1 MEAKNENSR
10 LITYSEAADILGV
23 SFDTICHLK
32 RKGVLNTRWV
42 NHDVYIDRK
51 SIEALLD
58 TPKEIQE
65 AKWKC
70 DALLEKTKELNR
82 SMEIEL
88 TDYRRLLR
96 IFKEYGDNGTRSLR
110 EMLKKFVRY
119 SIAEDRSFSIRDE
132 HIVNGFIDGLDT
144 RVIAKESSYS
154 PQSVIVRLAR
164 IATAVVSSDTCKNYR
179 QAYIEQKAV
188 VDQLNEENKY
198 LMKKYKAAEEM
209 AQDPD
214 LKDVEPLTKEEIQLF
229 DFLSTPWEYCRVSLG
244 VYNTIKQGLNKENLK
259 AIDVARL
266 SPFKLR
272 KLKLMGPKKVMELED
287 LFESQGIKLP
297 LDVNAIRPRYI
308 IYLKQK
314 VHKELED
321 LLLDTQNE
329 L

>member
-10 LITYSEAADILGV
+10 LITYSEAAAILGV

-96 IFKEYGDNGTRSLR
+96 IFKEYGDNSTRSLR

-119 SIAEDRSFSIRDE
+119 SRDA
-132 HIVNGFIDGLDT
+132 
-144 RVIAKESSYS
+144 RK
-154 PQSVIVRLAR
+154 SV
-164 IATAVVSSDTCKNYR
+164 KN
-179 QAYIEQKAV
+179 
-188 VDQLNEENKY
+188 N
-198 LMKKYKAAEEM
+198 
-209 AQDPD
+209 
-214 LKDVEPLTKEEIQLF
+214 LTI
-229 DFLSTPWEYCRVSLG
+229 
-244 VYNTIKQGLNKENLK
+244 
-259 AIDVARL
+259 
-266 SPFKLR
+266 
-272 KLKLMGPKKVMELED
+272 
-287 LFESQGIKLP
+287 
-297 LDVNAIRPRYI
+297 
-308 IYLKQK
+308 
-314 VHKELED
+314 
-321 LLLDTQNE
+321 
-329 L
+329 